1 MGNDME
7 RNGVKKTPDLE
18 NRLSS
23 RRSQKE
29 FEELLLKDILTEA
42 EAGEADFWEQ
52 KAMELAGKP
61 GYAPSPEQRAAFEER
76 LDLEVKQIQKQKR
89 QIAQISHRSQTTDS
103 PLVPENQ
110 PDSQD
115 QKVLQISAKHP
126 GRARRILR
134 KVGSV
139 AAVLILFVFM
149 TMYHT
154 VDAFAA
160 GVDRFVATMLP
171 DDGAEELRI
180 EEKQGGGLEL
190 NMEDYVGKYM
200 PDWIPRGY
208 VLSKIQVLQH
218 LVKIEYTNKDGE
230 IIFYQISDAKNSWM
244 VDDEEVV
251 ENKVYVLDT
260 WARVIE
266 MDELVSIVW
275 EQEEYMYTVVGNVE
289 LRDELIKMVEK
300 CIKIE

>member
-1 MGNDME
+1 
-7 RNGVKKTPDLE
+7 
-18 NRLSS
+18 
-23 RRSQKE
+23 
-29 FEELLLKDILTEA
+29 
-42 EAGEADFWEQ
+42 
-52 KAMELAGKP
+52 MELAGKP

-89 QIAQISHRSQTTDS
+89 QISQISHRSQTTDS

-115 QKVLQISAKHP
+115 QQVSQISAKHP
-126 GRARRILR
+126 GRSSRILR

-149 TMYHT
+149 TMYHA

-180 EEKQGGGLEL
+180 EEKQGEGIEL
-190 NMEDYVGKYM
+190 DLSLFQGKYI
-200 PDWIPRGY
+200 PDWVPRGY
-208 VLSKIQVLQH
+208 VLSKIETLQH
-218 LVKIEYTNKDGE
+218 LVKIVYTNKDGS
-230 IIFYQISDAKNSWM
+230 IISYQISNTKNSWL
-244 VDDEEVV
+244 VDDEEVS

-260 WARVIE
+260 WGRVVE
-266 MDELVSIVW
+266 MNEMVFVVW
-275 EQEEYMYTVVGNVE
+275 EKGEYIYTVAGNVD
-289 LRDELIKMVEK
+289 LRDDLIKMVEK

>member
-1 MGNDME
+1 ME

-89 QIAQISHRSQTTDS
+89 QISQISHRSQTTDS
-103 PLVPENQ
+103 PLVSENQ
-110 PDSQD
+110 QGSQD
-115 QKVLQISAKHP
+115 QQVSQISAKHP

-160 GVDRFVATMLP
+160 GVDRFVAIMLP

-180 EEKQGGGLEL
+180 EEKKDAGVEL

-208 VLSKIQVLQH
+208 ALSRIEAVLH
-218 LVKIEYTNKDGE
+218 LVKIEYTDKDGN
-230 IIFYQISDAKNSWM
+230 IISYQISNTKNSWL
-244 VDDEEVV
+244 VDDEEVS

-266 MDELVSIVW
+266 MGESVFVVW
-275 EQEEYMYTVVGNVE
+275 EKDGYVYTVDGNVE